1 MASTIET
8 PSPQDI
14 PATTAP
20 ATWPTHPQIE
30 PHETRNFFVLVVHQI
45 VFRIGWMF
53 KTESVIIPAFL
64 DAVAGAGWLRGC
76 LPILCRLG
84 QSVPPVFIADRVRC
98 LRRKKLAL
106 AVCALLMSIPFGVL
120 AVTCWMTHGHY
131 PIWIAALFLFLY
143 FSFFCIGG
151 IYQMS
156 FGTLQGKLIRPT
168 RRGRLLLTSTFWGTI
183 PAIAITVWLMPEW
196 ISEQPPAYGHI
207 FGFVSIC
214 FFISGLIVFICSE
227 PADKKL
233 SPNSKARAAVG
244 EAMQALRDDANLRRL
259 VAVVMLAGTGLLV
272 FPHYQ
277 ALASERLGL
286 TGGHLVVWVVVQS
299 ASVGLLS
306 ILVGY
311 LADFRGNR
319 LTLQL
324 SVVATAIAPALA
336 IVLTQLE
343 PGWGAKLFWTVF
355 IAMGVTPLV
364 LRTVVNYTL
373 EICEPPQHARYLS
386 TVALCGG
393 IPFLFSPLVGWMVDV
408 VGFETVFAATVC
420 LILLGGC
427 VSLRLDEPRHH
438 IGLDESRV
446 IGLGTDE

>member
-1 MASTIET
+1 MVSPTET
-8 PSPQDI
+8 SPPQDI
-14 PATTAP
+14 PPTTAP

-30 PHETRNFFVLVVHQI
+30 ARETINFFVLVTHQI
-45 VFRIGWMF
+45 VFRVGWMF

-64 DAVAGAGWLRGC
+64 DTVAGAGWLRGC
-76 LPILCRLG
+76 LPILCRLA
-84 QSVPPVFIADRVRC
+84 QSVPPVFMADRIHA

-120 AVTCWMTHGHY
+120 AATCWATHDRY
-131 PIWIAALFLFLY
+131 PAWMVALFLSLY

-151 IYQMS
+151 IYQLS
-156 FGTLQGKLIRPT
+156 FGTLQGKLIRTT

-183 PAIAITVWLMPEW
+183 PSIGVAVWLMPGW
-196 ISEQPPAYGHI
+196 IGSQPPAYGHI

-214 FFISGLIVFICSE
+214 FFISGLIVFLCLE
-227 PADKKL
+227 PADKKWTDG
-233 SPNSKARAAVG
+233 SKAGAAVA
-244 EAMQALRDDANLRRL
+244 EVMQALRDDANLRRL
-259 VAVVMLAGTGLLV
+259 VAVVMLAGSGLLV

-324 SVVATAIAPALA
+324 SIVATSIAPALA
-336 IVLTQLE
+336 IVLAQLE
-343 PGWGAKLFWTVF
+343 PTWGAKLFWTVF

-373 EICEPPQHARYLS
+373 EICDPPQHARYLS

-393 IPFLFSPLVGWMVDV
+393 IPFLFSPLVGWLVDV
-408 VGFETVFAATVC
+408 VGFETVFAVTVC
-420 LILLGGC
+420 LILISAC
-427 VSLRLDEPRHH
+427 VSLRLDEPRHR
-438 IGLDESRV
+438 IGLDESPV

>member
-1 MASTIET
+1 MASPIET
-8 PSPQDI
+8 PSPEEI
-14 PATTAP
+14 PAA
-20 ATWPTHPQIE
+20 ATDWPVHPQIDVR
-30 PHETRNFFVLVVHQI
+30 ETENFFVLVVHQI

-64 DAVAGAGWLRGC
+64 DTVAGAGWLRGC

-84 QSVPPVFIADRVRC
+84 QSVPPVFMADRIRA

-106 AVCALLMSIPFGVL
+106 AGCALFMSVPFGVL
-120 AVTCWMTHGHY
+120 AATCWMTHGSY
-131 PIWIAALFLFLY
+131 PTWIAGLFLFLY
-143 FSFFCIGG
+143 FIFFCFGG
-151 IYQMS
+151 IYQLS

-168 RRGRLLLTSTFWGTI
+168 RRGRLLFTSTFWGTI
-183 PAIAITVWLMPEW
+183 PAIVVTFWLMPDW
-196 ISEQPPAYGHI
+196 IGSNPPAYSHI

-214 FFISGLIVFICSE
+214 FFISGLIVFLCFE
-227 PADKKL
+227 PSDAKWPEK
-233 SPNSKARAAVG
+233 STARAAIG
-244 EAMQALRDDANLRRL
+244 EAVEALRSDSNLRRL
-259 VAVVMLAGTGLLV
+259 VLVVMLAGSGLLV

-277 ALASERLGL
+277 ALAGERLGL
-286 TGGHLVVWVVVQS
+286 TGNHLVVWVVVQS

-306 ILVGY
+306 VLVGY
-311 LADFRGNR
+311 MADFRGNR

-324 SVVATAIAPALA
+324 LIVATSVAPALA
-336 IVLTQLE
+336 IVLAQLE
-343 PGWGAKLFWTVF
+343 TSWGAKLFWTVF

-408 VGFETVFAATVC
+408 VGFETVFAVTVC
-420 LILLGGC
+420 LILVGAC
-427 VSLRLDEPRHH
+427 VSLRLNEPRHR
-438 IGLDESRV
+438 IRLEESPV

>member
-1 MASTIET
+1 MASPIET
-8 PSPQDI
+8 PSQQDI
-14 PATTAP
+14 PTTP
-20 ATWPTHPQIE
+20 TSWPIHPQIE
-30 PHETRNFFVLVVHQI
+30 ERETENFFVLVAHQI
-45 VFRIGWMF
+45 VFRVGWMF

-64 DAVAGAGWLRGC
+64 DAVGGAGWLRGC

-84 QSVPPVFIADRVRC
+84 QSIPPVFMADRIRA

-106 AVCALLMSIPFGVL
+106 AACTLLMSVPFGVL
-120 AVTCWMTHGHY
+120 AATCWMTHGHY
-131 PIWIAALFLFLY
+131 PVWMAALFLFLY
-143 FSFFCIGG
+143 FSFFCFGG
-151 IYQMS
+151 IYQLS

-168 RRGRLLLTSTFWGTI
+168 RRGRLLLMSTFWGTI
-183 PAIAITVWLMPEW
+183 PAIGVTLFLMPGW
-196 ISEQPPAYGHI
+196 IGSEEPDYDLI

-214 FFISGLIVFICSE
+214 FFISGLIVFICFE
-227 PADKKL
+227 PADAKW
-233 SPNSKARAAVG
+233 PQTSKASAAVG
-244 EAMQALRDDANLRRL
+244 EVIEALRGDANLRKL
-259 VAVVMLAGTGLLV
+259 VLVVMLAGTGLLV

-277 ALASERLGL
+277 ALASERLSL

-306 ILVGY
+306 IAVGY

-324 SVVATAIAPALA
+324 LIVATALAPALA
-336 IVLTQLE
+336 VALAQME
-343 PGWGAKLFWTVF
+343 PSWGEKLFWTVF

-373 EICEPPQHARYLS
+373 EICEPSQHARYLS

-408 VGFETVFAATVC
+408 VGFEAVFSATVC
-420 LILLGGC
+420 LILTGGC
-427 VSLRLDEPRHH
+427 VSLWLNEPRHR